1 MRRST
6 EHLER
11 VLPDPDLWD
20 APVRLIENDLYLQD
34 GLIARS
40 WLAEADDEGGEP

>member
-20 APVRLIENDLYLQD
+20 APARLFDHDLYLQD

-40 WLAEADDEGGEP
+40 WPSETDSAGEES